1 MVENEETIEEKE
13 MREYVENF
21 IDDFKI
27 RYGVRPV
34 VLYNEKSYHKK
45 TAHLTA
51 KLKPVSF
58 SVVEQIANKILKENL
73 EGANMQFYP
82 ITSRKRKRDI
92 INYKHAVCKILYDMG
107 YTVVKIGQ
115 CLNIN
120 HSTVSVAV
128 AKVEGF
134 LSIQDPVF
142 TYIVKTLQNEIE
154 NKTGSID
161 CI

>member
-1 MVENEETIEEKE
+1 MVEQTILEQEMQKYAEK
-13 MREYVENF
+13 F

-27 RYGVRPV
+27 RYGIKPV

-45 TAHLTA
+45 TSHLTA
-51 KLKPVSF
+51 KLKPVGF
-58 SVVEQIANKILKENL
+58 SIVEEIANRILKENL
-73 EGANMQFYP
+73 EGANMHFYP

-107 YTVVKIGQ
+107 YTVLKIGQ

-120 HSTVSVAV
+120 HSTVSVSI

-134 LSIQDPVF
+134 LSIGDPVF
-142 TYIVKTLQNEIE
+142 TYIVKTLQDEIE
-154 NKTGSID
+154 NKTRDIDSIQ
-161 CI
+161 